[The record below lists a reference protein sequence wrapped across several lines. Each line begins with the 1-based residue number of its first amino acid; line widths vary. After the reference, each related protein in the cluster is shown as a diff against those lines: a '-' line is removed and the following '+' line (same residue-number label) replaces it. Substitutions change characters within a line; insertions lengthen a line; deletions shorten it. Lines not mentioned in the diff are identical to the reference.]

1 MRIPRILLTAPS
13 SGSGKTLITCGI
25 LNLLKR
31 RRIEVA
37 SFKSGPDFIDPMFH
51 TTVIGTKSRNL
62 DTFFTDP
69 DTTCYLFEKHAAE
82 SQIAV
87 MEGVMGFYD
96 GVAGISTQASA
107 YDVARITGTPAVLL
121 VDAKGASVSI
131 AALIKGFAEYRQD
144 SPIAGVILNRLSPM
158 MYSRMKELIEGE
170 TGVAVLGYVPVLKDC
185 VLESRHLGLVLPG
198 EVKQLQQKLDDLSE
212 ILEESLEVDKLLE
225 LAKSAG
231 ELTYDK
237 EKVSTV
243 QFGLTCEPKGMPS
256 EKIMENHESE
266 VNNGLQKAKKVRI
279 GLAQDEA
286 FCFFYKDNLELLE
299 DLGAELVPFS
309 PLHDERL
316 PEELD
321 GFMLHGGYPELYAEQ
336 LSGNRT
342 MLDSIREAVESGLPA
357 IAECGGFMYLHQEME
372 DMEGRAWPMAGV
384 LEGRAFHTER
394 LNRFG
399 YITLEGAGAFGMET
413 GPIPAHEF
421 HYFDST
427 CCGDAFLAKKPLSKR
442 SWRCV
447 HSSLTL
453 FAGFPHLYYYGNP
466 RFAEAF
472 IKRCEERG
480 TR

>member
-31 RRIEVA
+31 RGTEVA
-37 SFKSGPDFIDPMFH
+37 SFKCGPDFIDPMFH

-69 DTTCYLFEKHAAE
+69 DTTCYLFEKHAAG

-131 AALIKGFAEYRQD
+131 AAVIKGFAEYRQD

-158 MYSRMKELIEGE
+158 MYSRMKELIESE
-170 TGVAVLGYVPVLKDC
+170 TGIAVLGYVPVLKDC

-198 EVKQLQQKLDDLSE
+198 EVEELQRKLDDLSE
-212 ILEESLEVDKLLE
+212 ILEQSLEVDKLLD

-243 QFGLTCEPKGMPS
+243 RCGLACGQKDIKS
-256 EKIMENHESE
+256 EQSGKNR
-266 VNNGLQKAKKVRI
+266 GLQKEEEKKIRI
-279 GLAQDEA
+279 GLAQDKA

-299 DLGAELVPFS
+299 ELGAELVPFS
-309 PLHDERL
+309 PLHDKKL

-336 LSGNRT
+336 LSGNHT
-342 MLDSIREAVESGLPA
+342 MLESIREAVERGLPA

-399 YITLEGAGAFGMET
+399 YITLEGEGAFGSET

-442 SWRCV
+442 SWKCV
-447 HSSLTL
+447 HSTKTL

-466 RFAEAF
+466 RFAESF

-480 TR
+480 NR